1 MRRPRDWL
9 RQADLDLEAA
19 RGAAK
24 QGHFE
29 WACFIAQQAGEMA
42 IKAVHEADGVEAW
55 GHSVAG
61 LLSGLDR
68 VPPEVVDAGKALDR
82 HYVPT
87 RYPNAQPEGAPGDL
101 YTERDASLALED
113 AAKVIEHARGRIQ
126 DA

>member
-1 MRRPRDWL
+1 MRRPGDWL
-9 RQADLDLEAA
+9 RQAELDLDAA
-19 RGAAK
+19 RGAAE
-24 QGHFE
+24 QSRFE
-29 WACFIAQQAGEMA
+29 WTCFIAQQAAEKA
-42 IKAVHEADGVEAW
+42 VKAVHEAAGTEAW

-61 LLSGLDR
+61 LLAGLDL
-68 VPPEVVDAGKALDR
+68 VPADVVDAGKALDR

-113 AAKVIEHARGRIQ
+113 ATKVIEHARGRIQ